1 MKKIVLA
8 LVVLLSTSPAWALT
22 ITAAQVG
29 DTNEVIISYDA
40 SVEAPDMP
48 RAFGLDIQLD
58 NDATILEVTPM
69 IVGESVEPDN
79 LGFGI
84 FPGTI
89 VIDAEGNVTD
99 DGTPVAPSDDPGALP
114 GIDSNGV
121 TIELASLYS
130 PTGVG
135 SPNVPPAAGDLVSL
149 RVSKSCTLC
158 VSANVPRAGATG
170 VVMEDPDQVV
180 TVNLPV
186 CIPVSLEPE
195 CWSYVGQPCGD
206 SDGSGMVNIADL
218 VALKASW
225 LKSTGQEGY
234 NPCADFDHSG
244 MVNIADLV
252 KLKAYWLKTV
262 PPCP

>member
-89 VIDAEGNVTD
+89 VIDAEGSVTD

-114 GIDSNGV
+114 GLDSNGV

-130 PTGVG
+130 PVGVG
-135 SPNVPPAAGDLVSL
+135 SPDAPASAGDLVSL

-158 VSANVPRAGATG
+158 VTVNVPRAGATG

-180 TVNLPV
+180 TVNLPI
-186 CIPVSLEPE
+186 CIDVIVPTEPI
-195 CWSYVGQPCGD
+195 CWSYPCQPYGD
-206 SDGSGMVNIADL
+206 YNGDNLITAIDVQRLIWVWQGGSDPCVDFNHDGVITAIDVQILVNQWG
-218 VALKASW
+218 K
-225 LKSTGQEGY
+225 
-234 NPCADFDHSG
+234 
-244 MVNIADLV
+244 
-252 KLKAYWLKTV
+252 
-262 PPCP
+262 PCP